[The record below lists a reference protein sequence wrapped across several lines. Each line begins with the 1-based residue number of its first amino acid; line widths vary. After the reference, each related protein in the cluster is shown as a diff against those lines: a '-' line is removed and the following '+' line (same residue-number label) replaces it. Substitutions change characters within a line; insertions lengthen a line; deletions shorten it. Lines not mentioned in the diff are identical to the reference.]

1 MSKPKHFEAQIPRV
15 YRAST
20 IDAMLYAYTLG
31 VLHTDPKISVTDAL
45 LQFLRQMNLADELDV
60 EHARQIYWRF
70 NQAFRE
76 NGGV

>member
-1 MSKPKHFEAQIPRV
+1 
-15 YRAST
+15 
-20 IDAMLYAYTLG
+20 MLYAYTLG

-45 LQFLRQMNLADELDV
+45 IQFLNQFALQEELDV